1 MDEPGARI
9 IADSSTVQHDRS
21 VAQGK
26 CIDARN
32 ANVDGVCLHVQAVSG
47 YTGRASAEELVAPW
61 AAIATDDVDFRAGT
75 AEGSGKIGEDV
86 ENVGIVM
93 HDGAGAVVPQ
103 EMVES
108 LFSLRQKGVAT
119 AVDDINPLARVRM
132 IEAKTVFLGGR
143 MGRRGIVVAL

>member
-1 MDEPGARI
+1 MQR
-9 IADSSTVQHDRS
+9 DSS

-32 ANVDGVCLHVQAVSG
+32 ANVDGVRLHVQAVSG
-47 YTGRASAEELVAPW
+47 YTGRASAQELVAPG
-61 AAIATDDVDFRAGT
+61 AAIATDDVDFRAET
-75 AEGSGKIGEDV
+75 AERSGKIGEDV
-86 ENVGIVM
+86 ENVGIVV

-103 EMVES
+103 EMVKS

-119 AVDDINPLARVRM
+119 AIDDINPLAGVRM

-143 MGRRGIVVAL
+143 MSWRGVVVAL